1 MNSLSKSF
9 TTFYASSI
17 GKKWVVAITGLI
29 FIGFLL
35 GHLIGN
41 LLIFLGPKALN
52 EYAVFLHSIGHGMG
66 IWVAR
71 IVLLV
76 SLILHVVTT
85 IQLVRQN
92 RAARA
97 VPYQH
102 EKTIQGSKASR
113 TMPITGLIVLTFI
126 VYHILHF
133 TVGLTTSYY
142 DPDGAYYLANGDH
155 NVYKMVV
162 DGFQNLLVS
171 GFYIF
176 AMALLCMHLSHGFSS
191 AFQTLGLR
199 TERTW
204 PAISLAGKLFAALIF
219 FGNISIPVSI
229 LFGFVK

>member
-17 GKKWVVAITGLI
+17 GKKWVVAITGLV

-41 LLIFLGPKALN
+41 LLIFLGPDALN

-97 VPYQH
+97 VRYQH
-102 EKTIQGSKASR
+102 EKTIAASKASR
-113 TMPITGLIVLTFI
+113 TMAISGLIVLVFVI
-126 VYHILHF
+126 YHILHF

-162 DGFQNLLVS
+162 DGFQNILVS
-171 GFYIF
+171 GFYIL
-176 AMALLCMHLSHGFSS
+176 AMALLSMHLSHGFSS

-199 TERTW
+199 TKSSW
-204 PAISLAGKLFAALIF
+204 PAIHCAGKIFAAFIF
-219 FGNISIPVSI
+219 VGNCSIPISV
-229 LFGFVK
+229 LLGVVK